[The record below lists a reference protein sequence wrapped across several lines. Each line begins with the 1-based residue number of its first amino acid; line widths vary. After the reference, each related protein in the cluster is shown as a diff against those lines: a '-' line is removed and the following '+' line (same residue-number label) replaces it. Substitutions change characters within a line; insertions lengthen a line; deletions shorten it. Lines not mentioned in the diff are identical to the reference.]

1 MVTSACRSIEP
12 HAELSLERTGDFG
25 HLEDFELIVN
35 LNVIVALETQTAF
48 ATGLNFAHIV
58 LEVLQAGEFAGP
70 DHHVVAQEASAGIAA
85 YHAFENTAAGN
96 EPNLGHADNLTDF
109 QETQR
114 RFLLLGRK
122 HAAHGRADF
131 INSIVDDVVVTNIH
145 VFLFSKLAGLLI
157 SAHVKADNDGLGS
170 GCQVDVGFRD
180 AAHGAVHDLNAH
192 FFRGKLRKCMHQCFC

>member
-35 LNVIVALETQTAF
+35 LNVIVTLETQTAF
-48 ATGLNFAHIV
+48 AAGLNFAHIV

-96 EPNLGHADNLTDF
+96 EPNLGHADNLIS
-109 QETQR
+109 R
-114 RFLLLGRK
+114 RPNAVSFFSGESMPLM
-122 HAAHGRADF
+122 AARTSSTA
-131 INSIVDDVVVTNIH
+131 S
-145 VFLFSKLAGLLI
+145 
-157 SAHVKADNDGLGS
+157 
-170 GCQVDVGFRD
+170 
-180 AAHGAVHDLNAH
+180 
-192 FFRGKLRKCMHQCFC
+192 